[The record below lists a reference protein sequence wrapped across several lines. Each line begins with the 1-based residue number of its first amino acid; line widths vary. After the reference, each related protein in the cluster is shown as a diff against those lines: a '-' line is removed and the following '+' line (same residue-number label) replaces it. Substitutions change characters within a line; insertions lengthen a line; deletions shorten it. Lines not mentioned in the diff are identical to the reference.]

1 MRYLG
6 VDYGLKK
13 IGLAL
18 SEGQIASPLK
28 ILDISGLND
37 AVNKILNVI
46 EKEEIDR
53 VVVGVPESGEI
64 RGAVKKFIA
73 KLKVDLSKK
82 NVSVIDADETLSS
95 NSAKDLM
102 IGLGMNTK
110 SRQKEDAYSA
120 VIILQN
126 FLDSLV

>member
-28 ILDISGLND
+28 VIEISGLAD
-37 AVNKILNVI
+37 AVNKITSI
-46 EKEEIDR
+46 IQKEEIGR
-53 VVVGVPESGEI
+53 VVIGVAESGES
-64 RGAVKKFIA
+64 RSAAKKFIA
-73 KLKVDLSKK
+73 KLKTDLGEKQ
-82 NVSVIDADETLSS
+82 VSVIAVDETLSS
-95 NSAKDLM
+95 NSAKNLM
-102 IGLGMNTK
+102 IDLGMSEK
-110 SRQKEDAYSA
+110 SRKKEDAYSA

-126 FLDSLV
+126 FLDSVA